1 MKNFAKLFLSII
13 TVFCIFCFVS
23 TATALDVPLSW
34 NADPAASGYRIYY
47 GTTSGVYNG
56 TGAVQGDSPVD
67 VGDVLSATL
76 TGLDGCNK
84 YYLAIAAYDE
94 GDLDGPLSAEVH
106 TATITSVYADANGT
120 LGLGDS
126 VLITMQFSDTFKL
139 EGGPLTVTFNTG
151 QTKTV
156 SPTPT
161 FTQTTFTYTVEAGED
176 AEQLEITD
184 IAFDPNTT
192 VFAVYHDNQCICPLL
207 PECGLGANGSL
218 AVATPDTGQVTGVTI
233 GCP

>member
-1 MKNFAKLFLSII
+1 MKNFFAKLVSFIAIL
-13 TVFCIFCFVS
+13 CIFCITTSAF
-23 TATALDVPLSW
+23 ALDVPLSW
-34 NADPAASGYRIYY
+34 NADPAAAGYRIYY

-56 TGAVQGDSPVD
+56 TGATQGSSPVD
-67 VGDVLSATL
+67 VGNNLSATL

-84 YYLAIAAYDE
+84 YFLAVAAYDE
-94 GDLDGPLSAEVH
+94 GGLDGLKSAEVH

-120 LGLGDS
+120 LGLDDS

-139 EGGPLTVTFNTG
+139 VGGPLTVTFNTG

-156 SPTPT
+156 SPIPT
-161 FTQTTFTYTVEAGED
+161 FNQTSFTYTVQAGED

-184 IAFDPNTT
+184 ISYDPNTT
-192 VFAVYHDNQCICPLL
+192 VFAVYHDSQCVCPLI
-207 PECGLGANGSL
+207 PECGLGANGTL